1 MKPASPI
8 RIDKCK
14 GICRALNWI
23 VFPESDAK
31 TYETISVQ
39 EYKTHEAWSP
49 FLENT
54 YGARAAMAF
63 AAGSDILSDHINED
77 LAELVSMPA
86 GSHLGRLSVSWL
98 CSDLPKQF
106 VMHYDYDFLYRM
118 KCTLQNMRTR
128 AKYGYPMTAH
138 SVMEKLLLYLCN
150 EEASMLIELNDEIN
164 RFEDDDTASEEW
176 VFDLLGD
183 SYILSWLYADMY
195 LDAEHPYHFF
205 HWNDQ
210 QFYTEQDK

>member
-1 MKPASPI
+1 
-8 RIDKCK
+8 
-14 GICRALNWI
+14 
-23 VFPESDAK
+23 
-31 TYETISVQ
+31 
-39 EYKTHEAWSP
+39 
-49 FLENT
+49 
-54 YGARAAMAF
+54 
-63 AAGSDILSDHINED
+63 
-77 LAELVSMPA
+77 MPA

-98 CSDLPKQF
+98 CSDLTEQF

-164 RFEDDDTASEEW
+164 RFEDVTLLPKSGM
-176 VFDLLGD
+176 FDLLGD
-183 SYILSWLYADMY
+183 SDILSWLYADMY
-195 LDAEHPYHFF
+195 LDAEHHILFF
-205 HWNDQ
+205 TGDQ

>member
-1 MKPASPI
+1 
-8 RIDKCK
+8 
-14 GICRALNWI
+14 
-23 VFPESDAK
+23 
-31 TYETISVQ
+31 
-39 EYKTHEAWSP
+39 
-49 FLENT
+49 
-54 YGARAAMAF
+54 MAF

-98 CSDLPKQF
+98 CSDLTEQF

-164 RFEDDDTASEEW
+164 RLKMMT
-176 VFDLLGD
+176 LLPKSGCLICLAIRI
-183 SYILSWLYADMY
+183 SSAGSTLICIGC
-195 LDAEHPYHFF
+195 
-205 HWNDQ
+205 
-210 QFYTEQDK
+210 

>member
-1 MKPASPI
+1 MKLSL
-8 RIDKCK
+8 
-14 GICRALNWI
+14 CRSIKL
-23 VFPESDAK
+23 
-31 TYETISVQ
+31 T
-39 EYKTHEAWSP
+39 EAWSQ

-98 CSDLPKQF
+98 CSDLPEQF

>member
-1 MKPASPI
+1 
-8 RIDKCK
+8 
-14 GICRALNWI
+14 
-23 VFPESDAK
+23 
-31 TYETISVQ
+31 
-39 EYKTHEAWSP
+39 
-49 FLENT
+49 
-54 YGARAAMAF
+54 
-63 AAGSDILSDHINED
+63 
-77 LAELVSMPA
+77 MPA
-86 GSHLGRLSVSWL
+86 GSHLGQLSVSWL
-98 CSDLPKQF
+98 CSDLPEQF

-138 SVMEKLLLYLCN
+138 SVMEELLLYLCN

-176 VFDLLGD
+176 VSDLLGD
-183 SYILSWLYADMY
+183 SDILSWLYADMY